1 MTQLLTSAQM
11 RRVEQETMDSGRASG
26 LDLMERAGQ
35 AVIDAVFLRWPA
47 LAATPHH
54 AVVLCGPGNNGGD
67 GYVIARLLQNWGWR
81 VSVYALGV
89 PGKAMPDAQANRAR
103 WLAIGH
109 VADLAEAN
117 FDGADLV
124 VDAIFGI
131 GLSREFKPPASVA
144 EALHSMLADEF
155 RGHRQALS
163 PIVVAVD
170 VPSGLDADS
179 GVVLSAEG
187 DRSGDI
193 GAHLTVTFHA
203 PKHGHMLADGP
214 QVCGELVVADIGL
227 RGTEAEDRDDLRLA
241 RLPDPMLAEPSL
253 AKGLGHKYNHGHALL
268 VSGPMGRSG
277 AARMAARAALRIGAG
292 LVTLAVPGSAMME
305 CAAHLT
311 AIMTRKC
318 NGAGAFGT
326 LLGDARF
333 NALCLGPGMG
343 IGPST
348 REMVACALATKRPI
362 VLDADALTAFD
373 DDPAALFNL
382 LHPQVILTPHGG
394 EFARLFP
401 QIAAR
406 LDAPATQG
414 PAYSKIDATRD
425 AAARA
430 GCLVLFKGADTVIAT
445 PDGRV
450 RVHSAAYDR
459 AVPWLATAGA
469 GDVLAGIITGL
480 LARGFDPLWAA
491 EAGAYL
497 HVEAARS
504 FGPGLIAE
512 DLPELLPKVL
522 REQGF

>member
-1 MTQLLTSAQM
+1 MTQLLTSTQM
-11 RRVEQETMDSGRASG
+11 RRLEKEAMDSGRATG

-35 AVIDAVFLRWPA
+35 AVIDAVFSRWPA
-47 LAATPHH
+47 LAATPQK

-67 GYVIARLLQNWGWR
+67 GYVIARLLQGWGWH
-81 VSVYALGV
+81 VSVFALGT
-89 PGKAMPDAQANRAR
+89 PDKATPDAQSNHAR
-103 WLAIGH
+103 WLEIGS
-109 VADLAEAN
+109 VADLAEAH
-117 FDGADLV
+117 FDGAALI

-131 GLSREFKPPASVA
+131 GLSRGFAPPPSVGA
-144 EALHSMLADEF
+144 AFHSMFADGVW
-155 RGHRQALS
+155 GHGQPQS
-163 PIVVAVD
+163 PFVVAVD

-179 GVVLSAEG
+179 GVVLGAEG
-187 DRSGDI
+187 DWVGDI

-203 PKHGHMLADGP
+203 PKHGHVLADGP
-214 QVCGELVVADIGL
+214 QLCGELVVADIGL
-227 RGTEAEDRDDLRLA
+227 RGAEAEEHDDFRFA
-241 RLPDPMLAEPSL
+241 RLPDPLLAEPSL

-318 NGAGAFGT
+318 DGADAFDA

-333 NALCLGPGMG
+333 NALCLGPAMG
-343 IGPST
+343 IGPNS
-348 REMVACALATKRPI
+348 RAMVASALAAERPV
-362 VLDADALTAFD
+362 VLDADALTAFA
-373 DDPAALFNL
+373 DDPAALFDM
-382 LHPQVILTPHGG
+382 LHPQAILTPHGG

-406 LDAPATQG
+406 MNAPATQG
-414 PAYSKIDATRD
+414 PAYSKVDATRE
-425 AAARA
+425 AAAVA
-430 GCLVLFKGADTVIAT
+430 GCIVLFKGADTVIAA
-445 PDGRV
+445 PGGRV
-450 RVHSAAYDR
+450 RVHSAAYHR
-459 AVPWLATAGA
+459 AAPWLATAGA

-497 HVEAARS
+497 HVEAARAG
-504 FGPGLIAE
+504 GPGLIAE

-522 REQGF
+522 RAHGL